1 MDWEIIDSLSVS
13 SIKILAASTRMC
25 KKSSPEPTGAGQRM
39 ALPMPEANPIQLIIA
54 GFSYA
59 DRAHF
64 NA

>member
-13 SIKILAASTRMC
+13 SIKNLAASTRMR
-25 KKSSPEPTGAGQRM
+25 KKLSPEPTGERQRM

>member
-13 SIKILAASTRMC
+13 SIKNLAASTRMR
-25 KKSSPEPTGAGQRM
+25 KKSSPEPTGEGQRN
-39 ALPMPEANPIQLIIA
+39 APPMPEANPIQLIIA

>member
-13 SIKILAASTRMC
+13 SIKILAASTRMR
-25 KKSSPEPTGAGQRM
+25 KKLSPEPTDAGQCM